1 MCGPAS
7 GVRNYLALAKIYC
20 KLISRIRAGFRHLI
34 YGDIKQFSPESGRGG
49 GGGGGGGRARAPK
62 DQPLAN

>member
-49 GGGGGGGRARAPK
+49 GGGGRARAPK
-62 DQPLAN
+62 DQPQAN